1 MRKSSL
7 YFIVLAAV
15 LFLGSC
21 GGNKKKDVPAD
32 STELLKPNMDLNA
45 ADTAEVVALSN
56 QFLDRLRA
64 NKFDEAVGMIFFLNG
79 DSIEVLSNDRARG
92 QKALLE
98 RCKGVRYDIDYFVFS
113 EEKDNIVKYTVTM
126 FEKEA
131 NDPRPNTTSFYL
143 KPIRRDGKWFLTM
156 ADSMS
161 DTNHMNG
168 TKIKN

>member
-7 YFIVLAAV
+7 YLVVLVAA
-15 LFLGSC
+15 LTFGSC
-21 GGNKKKDVPAD
+21 GGNKKDVKK
-32 STELLKPNMDLNA
+32 ELSELPKPNMDLNA
-45 ADTAEVVALSN
+45 ADTAEVISLAN

-64 NKFDEAVGMIFFLNG
+64 EKFDEAVGMIFFLNG

-98 RCKGVRYDIDYFVFS
+98 RCKGVRYDVDYFVFS

-126 FEKEA
+126 FEKDA
-131 NDPRPNTTSFYL
+131 NDPRPNTTSFFL
-143 KPIRRDGKWFLTM
+143 KPVRRDGKWFLTM

-161 DTNHMNG
+161 DTNQLNG
-168 TKIKN
+168 TKIQN

>member
-7 YFIVLAAV
+7 YFIVLAMA
-15 LFLGSC
+15 LFMGSC
-21 GGNKKKDVPAD
+21 GGDKKKS
-32 STELLKPNMDLNA
+32 STEDVKYPQPNMELSA
-45 ADTAEVVALSN
+45 ADTTEVIALTN

-64 NKFDEAVGMIFFLNG
+64 EKFDEAVGMIFFLNG
-79 DSIEVLSNDRARG
+79 DSIESLSNDRARG
-92 QKALLE
+92 QKALLI
-98 RCKGVRYDIDYFVFS
+98 RCKGVRYDIDYFKFS

-126 FEKEA
+126 FEKDA
-131 NDPRPNTTSFYL
+131 DDPRPNKTSFFL

-168 TKIKN
+168 TNIEN

>member
-7 YFIVLAAV
+7 YLVVLVAA
-15 LFLGSC
+15 LTLGSC
-21 GGNKKKDVPAD
+21 GGNKKNVKK
-32 STELLKPNMDLNA
+32 ELSELPKPSMDLNA
-45 ADTAEVVALSN
+45 ADTAEVVSLTN

-64 NKFDEAVGMIFFLNG
+64 EKFDEAVGMIFFLNG

-98 RCKGVRYDIDYFVFS
+98 RCKGVRYDVDYFVFS

-126 FEKEA
+126 FEKDA

-161 DTNHMNG
+161 DTNQLNG
-168 TKIKN
+168 TRIQN

>member
-7 YFIVLAAV
+7 YLIVLVAA
-15 LFLGSC
+15 LTFGSC
-21 GGNKKKDVPAD
+21 GGNKKDAKK
-32 STELLKPNMDLNA
+32 ELSELPKPNMDLNA
-45 ADTAEVVALSN
+45 ADTAEVISLAN

-64 NKFDEAVGMIFFLNG
+64 EKFDEAVGMIFFLNG

-98 RCKGVRYDIDYFVFS
+98 RCKGVRYDVDYFVFS

-126 FEKEA
+126 FEKDA
-131 NDPRPNTTSFYL
+131 NDPRPNKTSFFL
-143 KPIRRDGKWFLTM
+143 KPVRRDGKWFLTM

-161 DTNHMNG
+161 DTNHLNG
-168 TKIKN
+168 TKIQN